1 MAAANAAAGYPPQG
15 GAPQGGQG
23 GYPGQQQ
30 YQAYPGQQGAAPPG
44 QVSSSFYSVFACFA
58 SSSSFVTRN
67 IILHFCKLLSFP
79 ALLLDLW
86 TTPLLEKHPPWL

>member
-1 MAAANAAAGYPPQG
+1 MGLASKMAAANAASGYPPQGGAPQG

-44 QVSSSFYSVFACFA
+44 QVSSSF
-58 SSSSFVTRN
+58 
-67 IILHFCKLLSFP
+67 
-79 ALLLDLW
+79 
-86 TTPLLEKHPPWL
+86 